1 MSDVL
6 SELVTLAA
14 SPALVDVLDEPPHPT
29 FALDDQAIA
38 LRAIEA
44 GIDEARTSGTRAAV
58 CVADLTAVDDG
69 TASRGPVLDAA
80 DAWLLRHLRPT
91 DRVYWLDGAC
101 LVVASGLGHPHDA
114 ERLADRVRAL
124 PAAGETPLA
133 VGLAIYPTH
142 GDDAV
147 TLLDCARRSARR
159 AATPRGVSETRS

>member
-69 TASRGPVLDAA
+69 TASRGPVGSM
-80 DAWLLRHLRPT
+80 RPT
-91 DRVYWLDGAC
+91 RGCCATC
-101 LVVASGLGHPHDA
+101 GRPIGCIGSMAPASSSP
-114 ERLADRVRAL
+114 RAS
-124 PAAGETPLA
+124 AIRTTPN
-133 VGLAIYPTH
+133 GSPT
-142 GDDAV
+142 V
-147 TLLDCARRSARR
+147 CARCPPPARR
-159 AATPRGVSETRS
+159 HWPWVWRFTRRTATMP